1 MPINEEFRRHLHDVM
16 IETMLGL
23 REELNQHQRDLV
35 FEAQQTHNAAAVP
48 IAYSKAAIHAFRT
61 RIEAVTTRFMEAIE
75 NCGVEVDDSVEKEVL
90 SSIGSLTSAKHP
102 LSFPPGVKHQPN
114 IAAVQ
119 RAHTMEL
126 GRTGNLLYRQ
136 AANMLRE
143 AKIKARQRPTALGT
157 SMSHPKPFTIGS
169 AIHSLAELK
178 ALPTSEQDVLL
189 LRRLVFIY
197 PQMASTGGLHKGNL
211 LLPPDSYGLGTGL
224 PDNENMQIRQ
234 YLLGAP
240 WTRLVNAGFITD
252 PAGSG
257 FFAPT
262 DEGRAAAA
270 LAAEGNFA
278 SGTKSSSTDVPVAFM
293 SYSWDNPE
301 HKQWVLRLAER
312 LRENGVNVILD
323 QWNLPV
329 GGDRTYFMENSVRTS
344 DFVLLVC
351 TPNYAQKSNTR
362 TGGVGYEATILTG
375 QLAQQITQ
383 NKFIPVLR
391 NGEWDDTAIPI
402 WLQTKIGVDLR
413 DDPIDEEQYQLL
425 LTTLHNEQVKAPP
438 IGPKPSFLPKSRL
451 QSEGIMENAVS
462 AALAPLSADTVT
474 KTSDSSSTRPKSSPE
489 AYAFYEKKG
498 SDARMQVFVRPVD
511 GCTDRYS
518 LETSS
523 GDFQEGTLRE
533 ISLLYLTKD
542 YELKTEG
549 YSRMQSFNG
558 TSGQRFN
565 LPQ

>member
-1 MPINEEFRRHLHDVM
+1 MPTTEEFRRHLHDVM

-23 REELNQHQRDLV
+23 REELNQHQRELV
-35 FEAQQTHNAAAVP
+35 FQAQQTLNAAAVP
-48 IAYSKAAIHAFRT
+48 IAYSKAAIHAFRI
-61 RIEAVTTRFMEAIE
+61 RIEAVTDRFMDAIE
-75 NCGVEVDDSVEKEVL
+75 KCGVEVDDAVEKEVL

-102 LSFPPGVKHQPN
+102 LSFPPGVKRQPN

-126 GRTGNLLYRQ
+126 DRSGSLLYRQ
-136 AANMLRE
+136 AANRLRE
-143 AKIKARQRPTALGT
+143 AKIKAKQRPKGSGAF
-157 SMSHPKPFTIGS
+157 MSQSKPFTIGS
-169 AIHSLAELK
+169 VIHSLAELK
-178 ALPTSEQDVLL
+178 VLATPEQDMLL

-197 PQMASTGGLHKGNL
+197 PHMASTGGLHKGNL
-211 LLPPDSYGLGTGL
+211 LLPGDSYGLGTGL
-224 PDNENMQIRQ
+224 PDNENMPIRQ
-234 YLLGAP
+234 YMLGAP

-262 DEGRAAAA
+262 DEGKAAVA
-270 LAAEGNFA
+270 LAAEGKLTP
-278 SGTKSSSTDVPVAFM
+278 SGKPGSTDVPTAFI
-293 SYSWDNPE
+293 SYSWDGPE
-301 HKQWVLRLAER
+301 HKEWVLRLAER
-312 LRENGVNVILD
+312 LRGNGVNVILD
-323 QWNLPV
+323 QWNLPL
-329 GGDRTYFMENSVRTS
+329 GGDRTYFMENSVCTS
-344 DFVLLVC
+344 DFVLLIC

-391 NGEWDDTAIPI
+391 SAEWDDTAIPI

-413 DDPIDEEQYQLL
+413 DDPINEEQYQLL

-438 IGPKPSFLPKSRL
+438 IGPKPSFLPPARL

-462 AALAPLSADTVT
+462 AALAPVGADTIT
-474 KTSDSSSTRPKSSPE
+474 KTAASTSSRPKPSPE

-498 SDARMQVFVRPVD
+498 SGARMQVYVRPAD
-511 GCTDRYS
+511 GSPDRYS
-518 LETSS
+518 LETST
-523 GDFQEGTLRE
+523 GDLQEGMLKE

-542 YELKTEG
+542 YELKSEG